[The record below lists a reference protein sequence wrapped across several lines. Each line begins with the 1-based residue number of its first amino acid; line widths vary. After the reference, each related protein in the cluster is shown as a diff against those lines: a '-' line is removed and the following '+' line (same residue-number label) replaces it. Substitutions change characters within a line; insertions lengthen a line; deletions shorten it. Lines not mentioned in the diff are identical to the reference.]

1 MRSDICILL
10 SSIIGRGGACVP
22 QRVPESQYTWMGL
35 YWNQCIYEFK
45 FQDIKMASI
54 LHPGLRYSRL
64 DYPAL
69 SGPFSLFL
77 RVCHCFGWR
86 RKQRCQNYVRQL
98 RSMSVPGPAQPV
110 FIENRDIEGSASSS
124 LEVQDSERAGGRGNE
139 KERKS
144 YPFSCRSPSNRSAAR
159 KCTVMPSGIPME

>member
-10 SSIIGRGGACVP
+10 SSIIRRGGTCVLP
-22 QRVPESQYTWMGL
+22 RAPESLYTWAGL
-35 YWNQCIYEFK
+35 YQNQCICFRTSK
-45 FQDIKMASI
+45 WHRFSW
-54 LHPGLRYSRL
+54 PGLFLTRL
-64 DYPAL
+64 SCSVWSVFFLFFFL
-69 SGPFSLFL
+69 SACLSLL
-77 RVCHCFGWR
+77 GWR

-124 LEVQDSERAGGRGNE
+124 LEVQDLERAGGRGNE

-159 KCTVMPSGIPME
+159 KCTVMPSGIPMK

>member
-10 SSIIGRGGACVP
+10 SSINGRGWRMCPA
-22 QRVPESQYTWMGL
+22 ESTRIIV
-35 YWNQCIYEFK
+35 N
-45 FQDIKMASI
+45 
-54 LHPGLRYSRL
+54 
-64 DYPAL
+64 L
-69 SGPFSLFL
+69 SGLVLKSMHLWIQVSGHQHGIDSPPWSALILTRLSCSVWSVFFFS
-77 RVCHCFGWR
+77 VCLSLLGWR

-98 RSMSVPGPAQPV
+98 RSMSVPEPAQPV

-124 LEVQDSERAGGRGNE
+124 LEVQDLERAGGRGNE